1 MNKLKKKYNIEFE
14 KEKKEIIKIFYE
26 KNRLEVL
33 KEAETLIN
41 SYDIQNKGF
50 NYRDFMTDDYATMEL
65 EKFLIN
71 DRNRLWKD
79 KDKIYNIKKYSIM
92 EYEIN
97 KELIKKYKKLLRK
110 NGFSICG
117 IGSDLSI
124 GIFISKIDIIKYLI
138 TDRFKIITIIL
149 ILIIIIRFL
158 FYVLSNIISTILK

>member
-1 MNKLKKKYNIEFE
+1 
-14 KEKKEIIKIFYE
+14 
-26 KNRLEVL
+26 
-33 KEAETLIN
+33 
-41 SYDIQNKGF
+41 
-50 NYRDFMTDDYATMEL
+50 MTDDYATMEL